1 MVITDELLQTPPLPP
16 ILVIIFGILAASTAS
31 IFIRFA
37 QEEVPSL
44 VIAAWRLTLASIILV
59 PIAAFRHKKELL
71 GLKRRGF
78 LLALL
83 SGVFLALHFAT
94 WITSLQYTS
103 VASSVVLVSTIPLWV
118 ALLSPITIK
127 EPIGKTVFFGL
138 IFTLLGVVIIAI
150 SDTCSIT
157 LGKISCP
164 NIANI
169 TQGKAF
175 LGDLLAICGAMA
187 GAGYLLIGRKL
198 RANMSLISY
207 ISVVYGMAAVVLL
220 MIMFAAGYKFFGYSP
235 QSYVWLILLAIIPQ
249 LLGHST
255 FNWALGY
262 LSAAFVS
269 ITLLGEP
276 IASTILASIILDEKP
291 TTIKITGAVLILVGI
306 YISSRSEGKKS
317 SELSD

>member
-1 MVITDELLQTPPLPP
+1 VLRVIEHIPVQHPGLCRIRLRNALKLAYRLIIRGLGMCSVLCGRLL
-16 ILVIIFGILAASTAS
+16 FSDA
-31 IFIRFA
+31 
-37 QEEVPSL
+37 
-44 VIAAWRLTLASIILV
+44 
-59 PIAAFRHKKELL
+59 
-71 GLKRRGF
+71 KR
-78 LLALL
+78 
-83 SGVFLALHFAT
+83 
-94 WITSLQYTS
+94 
-103 VASSVVLVSTIPLWV
+103 
-118 ALLSPITIK
+118 
-127 EPIGKTVFFGL
+127 
-138 IFTLLGVVIIAI
+138 
-150 SDTCSIT
+150 
-157 LGKISCP
+157 
-164 NIANI
+164 
-169 TQGKAF
+169 
-175 LGDLLAICGAMA
+175 GAMA

-249 LLGHST
+249 LLGHSS

-291 TTIKITGAVLILVGI
+291 TPIKITGGILILMGI

-317 SELSD
+317 SELPD